1 MPAKKKHETTKFEF
15 RGQEFEMDMTAFAS
29 LKVQTALN
37 LAARDP
43 RAANEAMDLV
53 CCGHLVDY
61 IGRVP
66 DADGNAPGE
75 LGCSADDWEAFT
87 SAMAEAV
94 SAKN

>member
-1 MPAKKKHETTKFEF
+1 MANTEHDVMTVQF
-15 RGQEFEMDMTAFAS
+15 RGQEFDVDVTALSS

-75 LGCSADDWEAFT
+75 LGCSAEDWEAFT

>member
-1 MPAKKKHETTKFEF
+1 MENTEHDVMTVQF
-15 RGQEFEMDMTAFAS
+15 RGQEFDVDVTALSS

-43 RAANEAMDLV
+43 RAANEAMNLV

-75 LGCSADDWEAFT
+75 LGCSAEDWEAFT
-87 SAMAEAV
+87 SAMAETV